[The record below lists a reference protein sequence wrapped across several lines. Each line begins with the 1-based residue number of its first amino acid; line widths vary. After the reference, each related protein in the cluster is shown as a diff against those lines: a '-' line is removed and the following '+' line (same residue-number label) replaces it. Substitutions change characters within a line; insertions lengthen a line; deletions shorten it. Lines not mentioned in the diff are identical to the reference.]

1 MKPIAHTPTHLITG
15 FLGAGKTTLIN
26 ALLTHKSHHH
36 ADETWGL
43 LMNEFGKIGIDGT
56 WLAQDNLS
64 VREVSGGCICC
75 SSQMPMQINLA
86 RLLASRPARLIIE
99 PTGLAHAD
107 TLIHELSQRHWQG
120 SLSLRQVICIL
131 NSKQWQEERYRQHEG
146 YQTHVKYADVVVMNQ
161 TDILPSTQNM
171 ASWVTQIN
179 PNAKIIL
186 FEDISHHWQDLLSHH
201 HLNDAHATQAVV
213 PLSLTDGISKQK
225 PSLTPLPH
233 QSPPNDSG
241 TDITTPYRYHDTL
254 GDFIMGGWVLDKDW
268 VFDEHAL
275 QTWLLN
281 LPNYHRIKGVVHTET
296 GFISINITPFDVAIS
311 PFYGKSDNK
320 LEMIFAKA
328 DFHGDW
334 QVWDDEM
341 MNCVIRH

>member
-26 ALLTHKSHHH
+26 ALLAHKSRHH

-56 WLAQDNLS
+56 WLAQDDLA

-75 SSQMPMQINLA
+75 TSQMPMQINLA

-107 TLIHELSQRHWQG
+107 TLIHELSQSHWQG
-120 SLSLRQVICIL
+120 SLSLRQILCVL
-131 NSKQWQEERYRQHEG
+131 NSKQWQDAKYRQHDG

-161 TDILPSTQNM
+161 TDVLPSTQDM

-186 FEDISHHWQDLLSHH
+186 FEDIGHHWQDLLSRH
-201 HLNDAHATQAVV
+201 HLNDAHATKTIL
-213 PLSLTDGISKQK
+213 PLSLHGTIKNK
-225 PSLTPLPH
+225 PSLVRLPH
-233 QSPPNDSG
+233 ESSHDSHA
-241 TDITTPYRYHDTL
+241 DITAPYRYHDSL
-254 GDFIMGGWVLDKDW
+254 GDFIVGGWVLDKDW
-268 VFDEHAL
+268 VFDEYAL

-281 LPNYHRIKGVVHTET
+281 LPNYHRIKGVIHTET
-296 GFISINITPFDVAIS
+296 GFISINITPFDIAIS
-311 PFYGKSDNK
+311 PFGGESENK
-320 LEMIFAKA
+320 LEMIFGKA
-328 DFHGDW
+328 EFDGDW
-334 QVWDDEM
+334 QVWEGELMDF
-341 MNCVIRH
+341 IIQH